1 MAKQIKDVLL
11 NLADV
16 QMSDSAVKTL
26 MDFERVIDELGVYVF
41 KNWQHG
47 ELVEGP
53 ITGKYFVSCT
63 FMWPYK
69 KMPDPSGAKRL
80 TNYECQVDF
89 KKDKLLLPV
98 KIESPEDFEDGTKI
112 ARTKAHKI
120 WLVTIKMPKDLM
132 NEIEQGSV
140 EIEGEIYDLETIDQA
155 YEDDLDDGKSE
166 ENQNKQAGINATQGM

>member
-53 ITGKYFVSCT
+53 ITEKYF
-63 FMWPYK
+63 
-69 KMPDPSGAKRL
+69 
-80 TNYECQVDF
+80 
-89 KKDKLLLPV
+89 
-98 KIESPEDFEDGTKI
+98 
-112 ARTKAHKI
+112 
-120 WLVTIKMPKDLM
+120 
-132 NEIEQGSV
+132 
-140 EIEGEIYDLETIDQA
+140 
-155 YEDDLDDGKSE
+155 
-166 ENQNKQAGINATQGM
+166 